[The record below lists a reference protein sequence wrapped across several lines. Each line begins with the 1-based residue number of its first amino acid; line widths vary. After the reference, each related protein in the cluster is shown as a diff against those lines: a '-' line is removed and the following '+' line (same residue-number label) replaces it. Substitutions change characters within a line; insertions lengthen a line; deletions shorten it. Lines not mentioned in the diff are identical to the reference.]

1 MAGREGDGHHRRPLQ
16 AGMASSDGAGAL
28 DGAKN
33 ADLHPQPGGDDRPER
48 GDNWNRKPDT
58 GGGGPRAFGCGA
70 QDGPPRLATAM
81 GRRRRDEPG
90 TSLPLRVCGK
100 GVGHTSVRCRTY
112 RLRHHARCVGLKAV
126 DISRLARERGTWA
139 CRACPATLPA
149 PPPAAPPGHLP
160 TPTPQPQPPTARRDA
175 TPTAATGPRERRP
188 APPQVVTTGRLQA
201 RSA

>member
-1 MAGREGDGHHRRPLQ
+1 MTHFVCCLASRRGEARCGVAGREGDGHHRRPLQ

-33 ADLHPQPGGDDRPER
+33 SDLHPQPGGDDRPER
-48 GDNWNRKPDT
+48 GYNWNRKPDT

-81 GRRRRDEPG
+81 GRRRGDEPG

-100 GVGHTSVRCRTY
+100 GVGHTSVQCRTY
-112 RLRHHARCVGLKAV
+112 RLWHHARSAGLKAA

-139 CRACPATLPA
+139 CRACPAT
-149 PPPAAPPGHLP
+149 PPA
-160 TPTPQPQPPTARRDA
+160 TPRGR
-175 TPTAATGPRERRP
+175 GPRRPHQDTYRHRHHSHSRQRRGETRP
-188 APPQVVTTGRLQA
+188 
-201 RSA
+201 